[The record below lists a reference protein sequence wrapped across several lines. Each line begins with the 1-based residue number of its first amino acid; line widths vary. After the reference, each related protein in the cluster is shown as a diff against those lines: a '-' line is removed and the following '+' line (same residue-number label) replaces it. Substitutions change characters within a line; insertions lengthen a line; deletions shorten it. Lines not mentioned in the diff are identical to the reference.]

1 MSDRRVVLSSAEYRV
16 VTDRCSGYEA
26 QYRTRWWPFWR
37 TISSG
42 NTSSTLDVAVRD
54 PHRHARR
61 AAYVVSVVGHVEIE
75 L

>member
-16 VTDRCSGYEA
+16 VTDRHSGYEA

-37 TISSG
+37 IISSG
-42 NTSSTLDVAVRD
+42 NTSSTLDEAVRD
-54 PHRHARR
+54 ARR
-61 AAYVVSVVGHVEIE
+61 AAYVVSVLGHVEIE